1 LRRYEGMKIL
11 FDQGVPEPLRRA
23 LTDHSVATAHEMG
36 WTQLGNGALLR
47 AADSQFDVFITTDRN
62 LRFQQN
68 LASYRLAILILPTTN
83 WPEIRVHQTQ
93 VVGAANKLRPGDV
106 VELNFA

>member
-1 LRRYEGMKIL
+1 MKIL
-11 FDQGVPEPLRRA
+11 FDQGVPAPLRRA
-23 LTDHSVATAHEMG
+23 LTDHSVATAYEMG
-36 WTQLGNGALLR
+36 WMQLGNGALLR

-68 LASYRLAILILPTTN
+68 LADYRLAILILPTTS
-83 WPEIRVHQTQ
+83 WPEIHARQALVAA
-93 VVGAANKLRPGDV
+93 AANKLRPGDV

>member
-1 LRRYEGMKIL
+1 
-11 FDQGVPEPLRRA
+11 
-23 LTDHSVATAHEMG
+23 MG

-68 LASYRLAILILPTTN
+68 LSGYRLAILILPTTN
-83 WPEIRVHQTQ
+83 WPEIREHQSL
-93 VVGAANKLRPGDV
+93 VAAAANKLRPGDV
-106 VELNFA
+106 VELNFT